1 VCDSMYIYICMH
13 ICVWLPYEWG
23 AEFWLPGVNRLD
35 IWTFG
40 YSAEIA
46 VGGRKSWCTAASKW
60 RIHGRGRMTQVRV
73 HQRWRLVQTGDNDVM
88 GRLTV
93 CILPG
98 PAVQEKLVYHGPGV
112 GTSVQIVVCPF
123 VLVQRLHWTVEI
135 NADNG
140 RPGHCTII
148 S

>member
-1 VCDSMYIYICMH
+1 MKNTRSRAYDAGEGPPTM
-13 ICVWLPYEWG
+13 
-23 AEFWLPGVNRLD
+23 
-35 IWTFG
+35 
-40 YSAEIA
+40 
-46 VGGRKSWCTAASKW
+46 TARPA
-60 RIHGRGRMTQVRV
+60 
-73 HQRWRLVQTGDNDVM
+73 GDNDVM